1 MNVMKWLTKIRER
14 KQLLNKEMDFEML
27 NYLLDNVKNWY
38 ELPDGDK
45 QYEIK

>member
-1 MNVMKWLTKIRER
+1 MKLITKL
-14 KQLLNKEMDFEML
+14 KQRQAILNKEMDFEML